1 MFTRFSLII
10 ILLTFLFSIL
20 IPISLIGQ
28 GPYEISW
35 KKEIPL
41 LSAGIAGRIT
51 GLLIIDNM
59 NPLSASDVANL
70 RPEDINRFDRDA
82 IFNTSEAAGTVS
94 DVLLYS
100 STIAP
105 LTFLGPKKTRSDA
118 LTIGVIAV
126 ETLFLNTG
134 TTTMAKAIFRRTR
147 PMVYNPLTDTD
158 LESISKTRLSF
169 FSGHTSGTA
178 ALSFFSAK
186 VFADYFPDSKWK
198 PVVWSAAAIVP
209 AVAAYTRVK
218 SGNHFPTDVITG
230 YTVGALF
237 GILIPQMH
245 KKNRKNKN
253 ERIGY
258 SFVSNTNGVGL
269 VLHW

>member
-1 MFTRFSLII
+1 MFTRFSKVTPLLI
-10 ILLTFLFSIL
+10 LLFSIFY
-20 IPISLIGQ
+20 PVDLIGQ
-28 GPYEISW
+28 SPYELNW
-35 KKEIPL
+35 KREIPL
-41 LSAGIAGRIT
+41 LSAGITGRIV
-51 GLLIIDNM
+51 GLQIIKKM
-59 NPLSASDVANL
+59 APLSESAATML

-82 IFNTSEAAGTVS
+82 ILNTSEAAGTVS

-105 LTFLGPKKTRSDA
+105 LTFWVPKKTRNDI
-118 LTIGVIAV
+118 LTIGVIGLEV
-126 ETLFLNTG
+126 LFLNTG
-134 TTTMAKAIFRRTR
+134 TTTMAKALVKRTR
-147 PMVYNPLTDTD
+147 PMVYNPMTDTD

-198 PVVWSAAAIVP
+198 PVVWSAAALVP

-237 GILIPQMH
+237 GILIPQIH
-245 KKNRKNKN
+245 KKVREGKNNRF
-253 ERIGY
+253 GF
-258 SFVSNTNGVGL
+258 SVLALSGGVGL
-269 VLHW
+269 MVRW